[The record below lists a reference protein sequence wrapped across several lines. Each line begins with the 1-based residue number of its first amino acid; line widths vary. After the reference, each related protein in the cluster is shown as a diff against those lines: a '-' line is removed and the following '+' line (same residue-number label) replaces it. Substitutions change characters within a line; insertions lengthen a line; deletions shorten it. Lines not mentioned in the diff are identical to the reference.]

1 MENAGGKLLRLAGII
16 NESVVD
22 GPGIRAV
29 VFAQG
34 CRHHCK
40 GCQNPHTHSF
50 EGGRLMAVEEVAATV
65 TANPL
70 ISGVTFS
77 GGDPFEQAGSFALLA
92 RLLKTRKL
100 SVMTYT
106 GYTFEEL
113 ILGLKSNP
121 GWRNLLERTDILVD
135 GRFELEKKDSSLA
148 FRGSANQR
156 IIDVPK
162 TLATGEITV
171 LGFGREA
178 LRTSA

>member
-1 MENAGGKLLRLAGII
+1 MENTGGKLLRLAGII

-34 CRHHCK
+34 CRHDCK

-50 EGGRLMAVEEVAATV
+50 EGGTLMTVEEVAARITS
-65 TANPL
+65 NPL
-70 ISGVTFS
+70 LSGVTFS
-77 GGDPFEQAGSFALLA
+77 GGDPFEQAEGFAALA
-92 RLLKTRKL
+92 RLLKARGL

-113 ILGLKSNP
+113 IAGLKKNP
-121 GWRNLLERTDILVD
+121 GWRSLLKQTDILVD
-135 GRFELEKKDSSLA
+135 GRFELEKKDPTLV

-162 TLATGEITV
+162 TLETGAVTT
-171 LGFGREA
+171 LAFGREA